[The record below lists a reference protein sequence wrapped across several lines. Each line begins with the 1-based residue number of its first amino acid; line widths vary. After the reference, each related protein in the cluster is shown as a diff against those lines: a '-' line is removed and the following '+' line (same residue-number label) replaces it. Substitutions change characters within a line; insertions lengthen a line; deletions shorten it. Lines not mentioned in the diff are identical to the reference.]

1 MLDPKIHFSQ
11 LKDFYLCLGAGM
23 ILSLESSVAEDLRD
37 KFKQFF
43 IRTII
48 GKDGS

>member
-1 MLDPKIHFSQ
+1 MSAYDGDPKIHN
-11 LKDFYLCLGAGM
+11 FYKCLGAGM